1 MNSAIILVLLFVAAS
16 AVRDVYFGE
25 VFQRLEFFAVVLT
38 AFSLTTVI
46 FLSFVIVRGR
56 GQFAAMRAAW
66 REIAVT
72 NIGTAMAWLSYFL
85 ALKLLEP
92 AVVNMLHI
100 GIGPLVLIALNL
112 IGVHISGPAVV
123 RKSELA
129 IQAGVFLTL
138 ATLTAVVL
146 LQLSGL
152 GGRSTAQNILGAT
165 LALAS
170 GVFISLTT
178 DVTKRL
184 NNMGVGAE
192 GVLAVR
198 FIGIVLI
205 AALVV
210 VLGGGGEKPPRQ
222 FDVQFGAQFDLLWP
236 VALASLVFMVAP
248 LYALQLGVQ
257 RTSTVSV
264 WIVISLSPAAVFAAE
279 ALDGRLVHSPYT
291 LARIL
296 AYSVLAL
303 AANLARRF
311 EGARLKAHKLDV
323 WVHCFRSRWQLA
335 GWMTAC
341 FPISASSGN
350 WPNAKPRSP
359 FGGAKASCPPAVRC
373 RRPRGRPISTKR
385 LQNER
390 DHQPTINI

>member
-56 GQFAAMRAAW
+56 RQIAAMRAAW

-100 GIGPLVLIALNL
+100 GIGPVVLVALNL
-112 IGVHISGPAVV
+112 AGVHISGPAVV

-138 ATLTAVVL
+138 AALTAVVL

-184 NNMGVGAE
+184 NNMGVTAE

-210 VLGGGGEKPPRQ
+210 VLGSGGEKPTLP
-222 FDVQFGAQFDLLWP
+222 FDALWP
-236 VALASLVFMVAP
+236 VAAASLVFMVLP

-264 WIVISLSPAAVFAAE
+264 WIVISLSPAAVFAAQ
-279 ALDGRLVHSPYT
+279 APDGRLVHSPYT
-291 LARIL
+291 LACIL
-296 AYSVLAL
+296 AYSALAL
-303 AANLARRF
+303 ASNLMRKF
-311 EGARLKAHKLDV
+311 ET
-323 WVHCFRSRWQLA
+323 Q
-335 GWMTAC
+335 
-341 FPISASSGN
+341 
-350 WPNAKPRSP
+350 
-359 FGGAKASCPPAVRC
+359 PA
-373 RRPRGRPISTKR
+373 
-385 LQNER
+385 
-390 DHQPTINI
+390 